1 MFEYLQTRTPH
12 FLSQYLKPIPFF
24 TDTVNEGKY
33 YGFDVCV
40 GNYFLQFKKSNLF
53 DIGDPHPKFF
63 NAYNSN
69 YYKLKIN
76 TDAKQFKKL
85 RDISSF
91 NRNFNR
97 VFYSSPEFH
106 TRQDMHLNY
115 QGSSIIDNSAH
126 FSVNDFPATISGI
139 HYLIYTDTSVDGHL
153 FSEVPTKIPKSEF
166 FFNTEMNLDY
176 RISLFDM
183 AEKIYSVL
191 NDESNSLKEIKN
203 RESPEKFVRSV
214 WSFLLNEYKIQWY
227 PIISP
232 RLFFEKI
239 KTT

>member
-1 MFEYLQTRTPH
+1 MQKCRFSETQYSFCFVFEYLQTRTPH

-85 RDISSF
+85 ESLR
-91 NRNFNR
+91 
-97 VFYSSPEFH
+97 P
-106 TRQDMHLNY
+106 
-115 QGSSIIDNSAH
+115 
-126 FSVNDFPATISGI
+126 PAQSLREKSG
-139 HYLIYTDTSVDGHL
+139 D
-153 FSEVPTKIPKSEF
+153 
-166 FFNTEMNLDY
+166 
-176 RISLFDM
+176 
-183 AEKIYSVL
+183 
-191 NDESNSLKEIKN
+191 
-203 RESPEKFVRSV
+203 
-214 WSFLLNEYKIQWY
+214 
-227 PIISP
+227 
-232 RLFFEKI
+232 
-239 KTT
+239 